1 MKVAFIGLGSIA
13 KKHIHALNII
23 NKDISLYAVRH
34 REKASKQNGVI
45 NVVFSDLKNL
55 DLDAIIISNPSVFHA
70 QNILEL
76 VELDTPIMVEKPI
89 CVSMDQLKQLDEIS
103 RHSAPLIYTACN
115 LRFHPLI
122 TFLKAYLQREK
133 PKIFEVSAYCGS
145 YLPSWRENADY
156 ENTYSAKANMGG
168 GVHLDLIHEFDYL
181 SFLFGKPNKVE
192 KFYAKRSD
200 LKIDSIDYAHYRID
214 FENFTATNTLNY
226 FRRDSKR
233 TLEIVTEN
241 DTILLDFI
249 NGNIKLLME
258 DKTLFEVDKN
268 AMFLSYVNQ
277 MNYFLSLFENKQEP
291 MNTLDESI
299 DIIRHIL

>member
-1 MKVAFIGLGSIA
+1 MKIAFIGLGSIA

-23 NKDISLYAVRH
+23 NKEISMYAVRH
-34 REKASKQNGVI
+34 TEKASKRDGIKNI
-45 NVVFSDLKNL
+45 VFSDLKNL

-89 CVSMDQLKQLDEIS
+89 CVSMDQLKQLDELS
-103 RHSAPLIYTACN
+103 KHSTPLIYTACN
-115 LRFHPLI
+115 MRFHPLI
-122 TFLKAYLQREK
+122 TFFKAYLQREK
-133 PKIFEVSAYCGS
+133 PKILEVSAYCGS

-181 SFLFGKPNKVE
+181 SFLFGKPSKVE
-192 KFYAKRSD
+192 KFYTRRSN
-200 LKIDSIDYAHYRID
+200 LKIDSIDYAHYCID

-233 TLEIVTEN
+233 ILEVVAED

-249 NGNIKLLME
+249 SGNISSLGE
-258 DKTLFEVDKN
+258 GKTLLEVDEN
-268 AMFLSYVNQ
+268 AMTSSYVNQ
-277 MNYFLSLFENKQEP
+277 MNYFLSLIDNKQEP
-291 MNTLDESI
+291 MNTLDESL
-299 DIIRHIL
+299 DIIRYIL

>member
-34 REKASKQNGVI
+34 REKASKQDGVKNI
-45 NVVFSDLKNL
+45 VFSDLKIL

-181 SFLFGKPNKVE
+181 IFLFGKPNKVE

-214 FENFTATNTLNY
+214 FENFTAINTLNY

-233 TLEIVTEN
+233 TLEIVAEN

-249 NGNIKLLME
+249 SGKICSLKE
-258 DKTLFEVDKN
+258 GKP
-268 AMFLSYVNQ
+268 FL
-277 MNYFLSLFENKQEP
+277 K
-291 MNTLDESI
+291 
-299 DIIRHIL
+299 